1 VRTLITTDCHVAAP
15 YEVLDELPAQYRD
28 WFERVV
34 HRDVGDYVEGPPSGG
49 MTGAGHSETQI
60 GPGAPGGPLR
70 SSLVNHAVG
79 ASAEARP
86 SFEPAE
92 VLADL
97 ARENVLGAV
106 LITPQLDFN
115 PDRPLDADVAYCR
128 LTNDWN
134 AEQWAPYLDRVAPGI
149 VLPARDVA
157 ATVKEL
163 ERAAAK
169 GLRPALM
176 PDALSDVPYYSSEWE
191 PFWEAANALQIPIT
205 MHIGSGQVSSSSG
218 SAGMTAAALDNLKG
232 AALVG
237 WYQQCLVM
245 GGTLGWLTFSGVFER
260 HPDLHVIM
268 TEGYA
273 GWLAFAMQFWDHHFD
288 SRFMEQHPLN
298 TMFAEQ
304 PPLEML
310 PSYYL
315 KRQAHATFMW
325 DPVAVSLREFTGTD
339 CLLWGNDYPHPE
351 GSFPWSQEWIDKQF
365 AGVSDEDVEAMT
377 RGNAARLFK
386 INV

>member
-1 VRTLITTDCHVAAP
+1 VRTLITTDCHISAP
-15 YEVLDELPAQYRD
+15 YEVLDELPAQYRG
-28 WFERVV
+28 WFEQVV
-34 HRDVGDYVEGPPSGG
+34 RRDDGDYILGGGGG
-49 MTGAGHSETQI
+49 MTGAGQGETKV
-60 GPGAPGGPLR
+60 GPDAPGGPLR
-70 SSLVNHAVG
+70 SSPLHHAVG
-79 ASAEARP
+79 ASAEAQP
-86 SFEPAE
+86 SFEPAD

-106 LITPQLDFN
+106 LITRQ
-115 PDRPLDADVAYCR
+115 PDWDPERPLDADVAYCQ
-128 LTNDWN
+128 LMNDWN
-134 AEQWAPYLDRVAPGI
+134 AEHWRPYLDRVAPGI
-149 VLPARDVA
+149 VLPARDVT

-163 ERAAAK
+163 ERAAAL

-176 PDALSDVPYYSSEWE
+176 PDMLTDVPYYAKEWE
-191 PFWEAANALQIPIT
+191 PFWEAANALEIPIT
-205 MHIGSGQVSSSSG
+205 MHIGSGQPPQGSG
-218 SAGMTAAALDNLKG
+218 SGGMTAAALENLKG

-260 HPDLHVIM
+260 HPNIHVIM

-273 GWLAFAMQFWDHHFD
+273 GWLGFAMQFWDHHFD
-288 SRFMEQHPLN
+288 SRFMAQHPMN
-298 TMFAEQ
+298 AMFEAQ
-304 PPLEML
+304 PPLEMP

-325 DPVAVSLREFTGTD
+325 DPVAVALREFTGTD

-351 GSFPWSQEWIDKQF
+351 GSFPWSQEWIEKQF

-377 RGNAARLFK
+377 RGNAARLFN

>member
-1 VRTLITTDCHVAAP
+1 VRTLITADCHVSAP
-15 YEVLDELPAQYRD
+15 YEVLDELPVHYRE

-34 HRDVGDYVEGPPSGG
+34 SRDDGDYVQGPAGGG
-49 MTGAGHSETQI
+49 MMGAAQSETKV
-60 GPGAPGGPLR
+60 GPDAPGGPLH
-70 SSLVNHAVG
+70 SSLVNLAVG
-79 ASAEARP
+79 AAAEARP
-86 SFEPAE
+86 SFEPAD

-106 LITPQLDFN
+106 LITRQPDFN
-115 PDRPLDADVAYCR
+115 PERPLDADVAYCE
-128 LTNDWN
+128 LMNDWN
-134 AEQWAPYLDRVAPGI
+134 AEHWGPYLDRVAPGI

-176 PDALSDVPYYSSEWE
+176 PDALSDVPYYAPAWE
-191 PFWEAANALQIPIT
+191 PFWEAANALEMPIT
-205 MHIGSGQVSSSSG
+205 MHIGSGQPSPAAASG
-218 SAGMTAAALDNLKG
+218 GMSAAALENLKG

-237 WYQQCLVM
+237 WYQQCLMM
-245 GGTLGWLTFSGVFER
+245 GATLGWLTFSGVFER
-260 HPDLHVIM
+260 HPNVHVIM

-273 GWLAFAMQFWDHHFD
+273 GWLGFAIQLWDHHWD
-288 SRFMEQHPLN
+288 SRFMQQHPIN
-298 TMFAEQ
+298 AMFAEQ
-304 PPLEML
+304 APLEMP

-325 DPVAVSLREFTGTD
+325 DPVAVQLRDFTGTD

-365 AGVSDEDVEAMT
+365 VGVSDEDVDAIT
-377 RGNAARLFK
+377 RGNAAKLFN
-386 INV
+386 IHV